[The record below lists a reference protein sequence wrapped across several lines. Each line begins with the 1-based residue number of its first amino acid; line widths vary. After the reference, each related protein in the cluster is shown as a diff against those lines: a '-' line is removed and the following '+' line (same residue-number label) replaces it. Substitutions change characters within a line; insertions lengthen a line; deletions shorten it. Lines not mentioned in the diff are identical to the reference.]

1 MKKILFVGITALAM
15 ASCTHDDY
23 APVSKQEQYQA
34 VFEKEFG
41 AVNPNVNWGFTPQQ
55 VFTFDKD
62 GKLIG
67 TRGSDPNANDWY
79 KYLTVPAPL
88 TDAQKEVVRKW
99 FQNNPNPKGLEVNW
113 SDFFVQQVYKGGTNT
128 EGSKSLETYDILKE
142 DDTPTGSKVT
152 GSNQM
157 DWLHC
162 GNNSNVGEHINNF
175 NNGNASE
182 TNVGEGN
189 NKFHKDRIMYMKDYN
204 TTCFGFHDSYGQ
216 TYYDNSYVLI
226 PGDIIDPIVA
236 GMYFVGFDYQMQ
248 KYDNGEIRVKP
259 DGYYSDWIVRIAPGL
274 NAPGT
279 AAMRVMVEDI
289 IDSNLTSVTS
299 SDWDFNDAVFDVK
312 FEDVTIPGTQETN
325 WQNHNQRQAVI
336 TLHAAGG
343 TKYLT
348 IGGEGDKGV
357 EVHKA
362 LCVEQSTMVNTVKD
376 QGVTRPVA
384 IFRIPVAD
392 NVNNANDIPVY
403 VGSQILEAK
412 QGKATQKFCVPTDVR
427 WMQERQQVRKTY
439 KEFKDYVENAV
450 PEEWYKIVKGDKN
463 DFRY

>member
-67 TRGSDPNANDWY
+67 TRGANPNSNEWAN
-79 KYLTVPAPL
+79 YLIVPTRL
-88 TDAQKEVVRKW
+88 TDAQKDVVRKW
-99 FQNNPNPKGLEVNW
+99 FQTHKNPQGQKVNW
-113 SDFFVQQVYKGGTNT
+113 SDFFVEQVYKGGTNT
-128 EGSKSLETYDILKE
+128 EGSHSPEIYNTLKDGVETQN
-142 DDTPTGSKVT
+142 KVT

-157 DWLHC
+157 DWLAC
-162 GNNSNVGEHINNF
+162 GSDATPSSEHINNF
-175 NNGNASE
+175 NNGN
-182 TNVGEGN
+182 G
-189 NKFHKDRIMYMKDYN
+189 DIMYMYDYN
-204 TTCFGFHDSYGQ
+204 TTCFGFHDSYGDNHFEN
-216 TYYDNSYVLI
+216 TYYYDSYVLI

-236 GMYFVGFDYQMQ
+236 GMYFVGFDYKTA
-248 KYDNGEIRVKP
+248 KYDNGEIRVNP
-259 DGYYSDWIVRIAPGL
+259 DGYYSDWIVRVVPGL
-274 NAPGT
+274 NAPGK
-279 AAMRVMVEDI
+279 AKRVMVEDI
-289 IDSNLTSVTS
+289 IDSDLKSVQT
-299 SDWDFNDAVFDVK
+299 SDWDFNDAVFDVR
-312 FEDVTIPGTQETN
+312 FEKSWVNGTPENNYQDGHH
-325 WQNHNQRQAVI
+325 QKYAII

-362 LCVEQSTMVNTVKD
+362 LGVETGTMVNT
-376 QGVTRPVA
+376 GNGATCPVA

-392 NVNNANDIPVY
+392 NVDNANDIPVY
-403 VGSQILEAK
+403 VGAQELTAQ
-412 QGKATQKFCVPTDVR
+412 QGEATQKLCVPTDVK
-427 WMQERQQVRKTY
+427 WMKERVQFINSYDQ
-439 KEFKDYVENAV
+439 FKDYVNSNT
-450 PEEWYKIVKGDKN
+450 PDNWYESVKNLGN
-463 DFRY
+463 LY

>member
-67 TRGSDPNANDWY
+67 TRAANPNSNQWAD
-79 KYLTVPAPL
+79 YLTVPTKL

-99 FQNNPNPKGLEVNW
+99 FQNNPNPQGQKVNW
-113 SDFFVQQVYKGGTNT
+113 SDFFVEQVYKGGKKT
-128 EGSKSLETYDILKE
+128 EGSKTLETYDILRN
-142 DDTPTGSKVT
+142 DVSTGSKVT
-152 GSNQM
+152 GSNHM
-157 DWLHC
+157 DWLAC
-162 GNNSNVGEHINNF
+162 GSKKDHVYNF
-175 NNGNASE
+175 NGAD
-182 TNVGEGN
+182 G
-189 NKFHKDRIMYMKDYN
+189 DIMYMYDSS
-204 TTCFGFHDSYGQ
+204 TDCFGFHESYGDK
-216 TYYDNSYVLI
+216 YYDDSYVLI
-226 PGDIIDPIVA
+226 SGDQIDPSVA
-236 GMYFVGFDYQMQ
+236 GMYFVGFDYKTA
-248 KYDNGEIRVKP
+248 KYDNGNLEVRP
-259 DGYYSDWIVRIAPGL
+259 DEYYSDWIVRIAPAL
-274 NAPGT
+274 SAPGK
-279 AAMRVMVEDI
+279 AKRVMVEDLF
-289 IDSNLTSVTS
+289 DSDLKYAKT
-299 SDWDFNDAVFDVK
+299 SDWDFNDAVFDVR
-312 FEDVTIPGTQETN
+312 FENVN
-325 WQNHNQRQAVI
+325 NQNYAVI

-362 LCVEQSTMVNTVKD
+362 LGVETGTMVNTVKD

-384 IFRIPVAD
+384 IFRIPVAA
-392 NVNNANDIPVY
+392 NVDNANLIPVY

-412 QGKATQKFCVPTDVR
+412 KGKVTQKLCAPTSTR
-427 WMQERQQVRKTY
+427 WMQER
-439 KEFKDYVENAV
+439 KEFRLTYDKFKGYVNHGTPEDWYANIKDKTKEDLY
-450 PEEWYKIVKGDKN
+450 
-463 DFRY
+463 

>member
-67 TRGSDPNANDWY
+67 TRGADPSNNLWY
-79 KYLTVPAPL
+79 KYLTVPDAL
-88 TDAQKEVVRKW
+88 TDAQKEVVRRW
-99 FQNNPNPKGLEVNW
+99 FQTHHNPQGLEVNW
-113 SDFFVQQVYKGGTNT
+113 SDYFVQQVYKGGTNT

-142 DDTPTGSKVT
+142 DGTPTGSKVT

-157 DWLHC
+157 DWLHS
-162 GNNSNVGEHINNF
+162 GNGETKYHIERFNAGDGSNTDVFED
-175 NNGNASE
+175 E
-182 TNVGEGN
+182 
-189 NKFHKDRIMYMKDYN
+189 NKKHQDKIMYMKDCKTEY
-204 TTCFGFHDSYGQ
+204 FGFHDSYGQ
-216 TYYDNSYVLI
+216 TYYSDSYVLI
-226 PGDIIDPIVA
+226 PGDIIDDSVK
-236 GMYFVGFDYQMQ
+236 GMYFVGFDYKMQ
-248 KYDNGEIRVKP
+248 KHDNGKIEVKP

-279 AAMRVMVEDI
+279 AMRVMVEDI

-325 WQNHNQRQAVI
+325 WQSHNQRQAVI

-362 LCVEQSTMVNTVKD
+362 LCVEEQGTMINT
-376 QGVTRPVA
+376 GNGATRPVA
-384 IFRIPVAD
+384 IFRIPVAA
-392 NVNNANDIPVY
+392 NMSNPNDIPVY
-403 VGSQILEAK
+403 VGDQVLEAK
-412 QGKATQKFCVPTDVR
+412 KGQATQKLCVPTDVK
-427 WMQERQQVRKTY
+427 WMKERVQFINSYDK
-439 KEFKDYVENAV
+439 FKDYVNNST
-450 PEEWYKIVKGDKN
+450 PEEWYKSVQN
-463 DFRY
+463 SENLY

>member
-41 AVNPNVNWGFTPQQ
+41 TVNPNVNWGFTPQQ
-55 VFTFDKD
+55 VFTFDEN

-67 TRGSDPNANDWY
+67 TRGHDANANEWY
-79 KYLTVPAPL
+79 KYLTVPAAL

-99 FQNNPNPKGLEVNW
+99 FQTHKNPQGLEVNW
-113 SDFFVQQVYKGGTNT
+113 SDFFVQQVYKGGTKT
-128 EGSKSLETYDILKE
+128 EGSQSLETYEILK
-142 DDTPTGSKVT
+142 DGVPTGGKVT

-162 GNNSNVGEHINNF
+162 GNNSEVGDHINNF
-175 NNGNASE
+175 NNGNA
-182 TNVGEGN
+182 GE
-189 NKFHKDRIMYMKDYN
+189 KDVYEDDHKSHKDRIMYMKDYN

-216 TYYDNSYVLI
+216 TYYDDSYVLI

-248 KYDNGEIRVKP
+248 KSDNGVLKVEP
-259 DGYYSDWIVRIAPGL
+259 DGYYSDWIVRVVPGL
-274 NAPGT
+274 SAPGT
-279 AAMRVMVEDI
+279 AKRVMVEDI
-289 IDSNLTSVTS
+289 IDENLASVKK
-299 SDWDFNDAVFDVK
+299 SDWDFNDAVFDVR
-312 FEDVTIPGTQETN
+312 FEGSGND
-325 WQNHNQRQAVI
+325 RYAVI

-348 IGGEGDKGV
+348 IGGQGTNGKEVHEALGV
-357 EVHKA
+357 ETG
-362 LCVEQSTMVNTVKD
+362 TMVNT
-376 QGVTRPVA
+376 GNGMGTTRPVA
-384 IFRIPVAD
+384 IFRIHVAD

-403 VGSQILEAK
+403 VGAQVLEAK
-412 QGKATQKFCVPTDVR
+412 QGKATQKLCVPTDTR
-427 WMQERQQVRKTY
+427 WMKERMQFIDTY
-439 KEFKDYVENAV
+439 ENFKGYVNNCT
-450 PEEWYKIVKGDKN
+450 PEEWYTRTKN
-463 DFRY
+463 TENLY

>member
-41 AVNPNVNWGFTPQQ
+41 TVNPNVNWGFTPQQ

-67 TRGSDPNANDWY
+67 TRGANPNSNEWAN
-79 KYLTVPAPL
+79 YLIVPTRL
-88 TDAQKEVVRKW
+88 TDAQKDVVRKW
-99 FQNNPNPKGLEVNW
+99 FQTHKNPQGQKVNW
-113 SDFFVQQVYKGGTNT
+113 SDFFVEQVYKGGTNT
-128 EGSKSLETYDILKE
+128 EGSHSPEIYNTLKDGVETQN
-142 DDTPTGSKVT
+142 KVT

-157 DWLHC
+157 DWLAC
-162 GNNSNVGEHINNF
+162 GSDATPSSEHINNF
-175 NNGNASE
+175 NNGN
-182 TNVGEGN
+182 G
-189 NKFHKDRIMYMKDYN
+189 DIMYMYDYN
-204 TTCFGFHDSYGQ
+204 TTCFGFHDSYGDNHFEN
-216 TYYDNSYVLI
+216 TYYYDSYVLI

-236 GMYFVGFDYQMQ
+236 GMYFVGFDYKTA
-248 KYDNGEIRVKP
+248 KYDNGEIRVNP
-259 DGYYSDWIVRIAPGL
+259 DGYYSDWIVRVVPGL
-274 NAPGT
+274 NAPGK
-279 AAMRVMVEDI
+279 AKRVMVEDI
-289 IDSNLTSVTS
+289 IDSDLKSVQT
-299 SDWDFNDAVFDVK
+299 SDWDFNDAVFDVR
-312 FEDVTIPGTQETN
+312 FEKSWVNGTPENNYQDGHH
-325 WQNHNQRQAVI
+325 QKYAII

-362 LCVEQSTMVNTVKD
+362 LGVETGTMVNTVKD

-384 IFRIPVAD
+384 IFRIPVAA
-392 NVNNANDIPVY
+392 NVNNANNIPVY

-412 QGKATQKFCVPTDVR
+412 KGKVTQKLCAPTSTR
-427 WMQERQQVRKTY
+427 WMQER
-439 KEFKDYVENAV
+439 KEFRLTYDKFKGYVNHGT
-450 PEEWYKIVKGDKN
+450 PEDWYDEKKYVKKQN

>member
-67 TRGSDPNANDWY
+67 TRGANCNSNEWAN
-79 KYLTVPAPL
+79 YLTVPTRL

-99 FQNNPNPKGLEVNW
+99 FQTHKNPQGLDVNW
-113 SDFFVQQVYKGGTNT
+113 SDFFVEQVYKGGSNT
-128 EGSKSLETYDILKE
+128 EGSQSPETYEILKNGV
-142 DDTPTGSKVT
+142 PQTGSKVT

-157 DWLHC
+157 DWLAC
-162 GNNSNVGEHINNF
+162 GSDATPSSEHINNF
-175 NNGNASE
+175 NNGN
-182 TNVGEGN
+182 G
-189 NKFHKDRIMYMKDYN
+189 DIMYMYDYN
-204 TTCFGFHDSYGQ
+204 TTCFGFKDSYGDNHFEN
-216 TYYDNSYVLI
+216 TYYYDSYVLI
-226 PGDIIDPIVA
+226 PGDIIDDSVK
-236 GMYFVGFDYQMQ
+236 GMYFVGFDY
-248 KYDNGEIRVKP
+248 KTAKKDNGVRRIKP

-274 NAPGT
+274 NAPNAGK
-279 AAMRVMVEDI
+279 RVMVEDI
-289 IDSNLTSVTS
+289 IDSDLKSVQT
-299 SDWDFNDAVFDVK
+299 SDWDFNDAVFDVR
-312 FEDVTIPGTQETN
+312 FENVN
-325 WQNHNQRQAVI
+325 NQNYAVI

-362 LCVEQSTMVNTVKD
+362 LGVETGTMVNTVKD

-384 IFRIPVAD
+384 IFRIPVAA
-392 NVNNANDIPVY
+392 NVNNANNIPVY

-412 QGKATQKFCVPTDVR
+412 KGKVTQKLCAPTSTR
-427 WMQERQQVRKTY
+427 WMQER
-439 KEFKDYVENAV
+439 KEFRLTYDKFKGYVNRGK
-450 PEEWYKIVKGDKN
+450 PEDWYDEKKYVKKQN

>member
-67 TRGSDPNANDWY
+67 TRGADPSNNLWY
-79 KYLTVPAPL
+79 KYLTVPDAL

-99 FQNNPNPKGLEVNW
+99 FQTTPNPKGLEVNW
-113 SDFFVQQVYKGGTNT
+113 SDYFVQQVYKGGTNT
-128 EGSKSLETYDILKE
+128 EGSKTPETYDILKE
-142 DDTPTGSKVT
+142 DGTPTGRKVT

-157 DWLHC
+157 DWLHS
-162 GNNSNVGEHINNF
+162 GNGETKYHIERF
-175 NNGNASE
+175 NAGDGSTTDVFE
-182 TNVGEGN
+182 DE
-189 NKFHKDRIMYMKDYN
+189 NKKHQDKIMYMKDCKTEY
-204 TTCFGFHDSYGQ
+204 FGFHDSYGQ
-216 TYYDNSYVLI
+216 TYYSDSYVLI
-226 PGDIIDPIVA
+226 PGDIIDDSVK
-236 GMYFVGFDYQMQ
+236 GMYFVGFDYKMQ
-248 KYDNGEIRVKP
+248 KYDNGNIEVRP

-274 NAPGT
+274 NAPNAGK
-279 AAMRVMVEDI
+279 RVMVEDI
-289 IDSNLTSVTS
+289 IDSDLKSVQT
-299 SDWDFNDAVFDVK
+299 SDWDFNDAVFDVR
-312 FEDVTIPGTQETN
+312 FEGWGNDKC
-325 WQNHNQRQAVI
+325 AVI

-362 LCVEQSTMVNTVKD
+362 LGVEEQGTMINT
-376 QGVTRPVA
+376 GNGATRPVA
-384 IFRIPVAD
+384 IFRIPVAA
-392 NVNNANDIPVY
+392 NMSNPNDIPVY
-403 VGSQILEAK
+403 VGDQVLEAK
-412 QGKATQKFCVPTDVR
+412 QGQATQKLCVPTGVK
-427 WMQERQQVRKTY
+427 WMKERVQFINSYDQ
-439 KEFKDYVENAV
+439 FKDYVNNSKPEDWYESVKNPENL
-450 PEEWYKIVKGDKN
+450 Y
-463 DFRY
+463 

>member
-41 AVNPNVNWGFTPQQ
+41 TVNPNVNWGFTPQQ

-67 TRGSDPNANDWY
+67 TRGANPNSNEWAN
-79 KYLTVPAPL
+79 YLIVPTRL
-88 TDAQKEVVRKW
+88 TDAQKDVVRKW
-99 FQNNPNPKGLEVNW
+99 FQTHKNPQGQKVNW
-113 SDFFVQQVYKGGTNT
+113 SDFFVEQVYKGGTNT
-128 EGSKSLETYDILKE
+128 EGSHSPEIYNTLKDGVETQN
-142 DDTPTGSKVT
+142 KVT

-157 DWLHC
+157 DWLAC
-162 GNNSNVGEHINNF
+162 GSDATPSSEHINNF
-175 NNGNASE
+175 NNGN
-182 TNVGEGN
+182 G
-189 NKFHKDRIMYMKDYN
+189 DIMYMYDYN
-204 TTCFGFHDSYGQ
+204 TTCFGFHDSYGDNHFEN
-216 TYYDNSYVLI
+216 TYYYDSYVLI

-236 GMYFVGFDYQMQ
+236 GMYFVGFDYKTA
-248 KYDNGEIRVKP
+248 KYDNGEIRVNP
-259 DGYYSDWIVRIAPGL
+259 DGYYSDWIVRVVPGL
-274 NAPGT
+274 NAPG
-279 AAMRVMVEDI
+279 AGKRVMVEDI
-289 IDSNLTSVTS
+289 IDSDLKSVQT
-299 SDWDFNDAVFDVK
+299 SDWDFNDAVFDVR
-312 FEDVTIPGTQETN
+312 FEKSWVNGTPENNYQDGHH
-325 WQNHNQRQAVI
+325 QKYAII

-362 LCVEQSTMVNTVKD
+362 LCVEEQGTMINT
-376 QGVTRPVA
+376 GNGATRPVA

-403 VGSQILEAK
+403 VGAQELTAQ
-412 QGKATQKFCVPTDVR
+412 QGEATQKLCVPTDVK
-427 WMQERQQVRKTY
+427 WMKERVQFINSYDQ
-439 KEFKDYVENAV
+439 FKDYVNSNTPEN
-450 PEEWYKIVKGDKN
+450 WYETVKNSGN
-463 DFRY
+463 LY

>member
-41 AVNPNVNWGFTPQQ
+41 TVNPNVNWGFTPQQ

-67 TRGSDPNANDWY
+67 TRGANTNANEWAN
-79 KYLTVPAPL
+79 YLTVPTRL

-99 FQNNPNPKGLEVNW
+99 FQTHPNPQGLEVNW
-113 SDFFVQQVYKGGTNT
+113 SDFFVEQVYKGGTKT
-128 EGSKSLETYDILKE
+128 EGSHSPEIYNTLKDGVETQN
-142 DDTPTGSKVT
+142 KVT
-152 GSNQM
+152 GSNHM
-157 DWLHC
+157 DWLAC
-162 GNNSNVGEHINNF
+162 GSDATPSSEHINNF
-175 NNGNASE
+175 NNGN
-182 TNVGEGN
+182 G
-189 NKFHKDRIMYMKDYN
+189 DIMYMYDYN
-204 TTCFGFHDSYGQ
+204 TTCFGFHDSYGDNHFEN
-216 TYYDNSYVLI
+216 TYYYNSYVLI

-236 GMYFVGFDYQMQ
+236 GMYFVGFDY
-248 KYDNGEIRVKP
+248 KTAKKDNGEIRVNP
-259 DGYYSDWIVRIAPGL
+259 DGYYSDWIIRVVPGL
-274 NAPGT
+274 SAPNA
-279 AAMRVMVEDI
+279 AKRVMVEDL
-289 IDSNLTSVTS
+289 IDSNLASVKT
-299 SDWDFNDAVFDVK
+299 SDWDFNDAVFDVR
-312 FEDVTIPGTQETN
+312 FETN
-325 WQNHNQRQAVI
+325 WQNQKFAVI

-348 IGGEGDKGV
+348 IGGQGTNGV

-362 LCVEQSTMVNTVKD
+362 LCVDQSTMVNTVKD

-384 IFRIPVAD
+384 IFRIRVAD

-427 WMQERQQVRKTY
+427 WMQERQQVKKTY
-439 KEFKDYVENAV
+439 DEFKDYVRDDA
-450 PEEWYKIVKGDKN
+450 PKEWYKIVKDKQN

>member
-67 TRGSDPNANDWY
+67 TRGANPEANQWY
-79 KYLTVPAPL
+79 QYLTVPAPL

-99 FQNNPNPKGLEVNW
+99 FQNTKNPQGQKVNW
-113 SDFFVQQVYKGGTNT
+113 SDFFVQQVYKGGSHPGSNSPEIYTINKPAGGT
-128 EGSKSLETYDILKE
+128 EQI
-142 DDTPTGSKVT
+142 TGSEKM
-152 GSNQM
+152 N
-157 DWLHC
+157 WLHC
-162 GNNSNVGEHINNF
+162 GNNSQVGDHINNF
-175 NNGNASE
+175 NGGDAGNM
-182 TNVGEGN
+182 NVGEGN
-189 NKFHKDRIMYMKDYN
+189 NKFHNDKIMYMKDYN
-204 TTCFGFHDSYGQ
+204 TTCFGFHDSYGDN
-216 TYYDNSYVLI
+216 YYTDSYVLI

-236 GMYFVGFDYQMQ
+236 GMYFVGFDY
-248 KYDNGEIRVKP
+248 KTEKNDNGKIEVKP

-357 EVHKA
+357 EVHEA
-362 LCVEQSTMVNTVKD
+362 LGVETDTMVNT
-376 QGVTRPVA
+376 GNGMGTTRPVA

-392 NVNNANDIPVY
+392 NVDNANQIPVY
-403 VGSQILEAK
+403 VGAQELKAQKGE
-412 QGKATQKFCVPTDVR
+412 ATQKLCVPTNVK
-427 WMQERQQVRKTY
+427 WMKERVQFINSY
-439 KEFKDYVENAV
+439 KQFKNYVNNSK
-450 PEEWYKIVKGDKN
+450 PEEWYKHVKNKEN
-463 DFRY
+463 LY

>member
-41 AVNPNVNWGFTPQQ
+41 TVNPNVNWGFTPQQ

-67 TRGSDPNANDWY
+67 TRGANPEANQWY
-79 KYLTVPAPL
+79 QYLTVPAPL
-88 TDAQKEVVRKW
+88 TDAQKDVVRKW
-99 FQNNPNPKGLEVNW
+99 FQNNPNPQGLEVNW
-113 SDFFVQQVYKGGTNT
+113 SDFFVQQVYKGGTNP
-128 EGSKSLETYDILKE
+128 GSNSPETYDILKE
-142 DDTPTGSKVT
+142 DGTPTGSKVT

-162 GNNSNVGEHINNF
+162 GNNSNVGDHINNF
-175 NNGNASE
+175 NRGDAGNM
-182 TNVGEGN
+182 NVGEGD
-189 NKFHKDRIMYMKDYN
+189 NKSHNDKIMYMKDYN

-216 TYYDNSYVLI
+216 TYYTDSYVLI

-236 GMYFVGFDYQMQ
+236 GMYFVGFDYKMQ
-248 KYDNGEIRVKP
+248 KDDNGKIEVKP
-259 DGYYSDWIVRIAPGL
+259 DGYYSDWIIRVAPGL
-274 NAPGT
+274 SAPGK
-279 AAMRVMVEDI
+279 AKRVMVEDI
-289 IDSNLTSVTS
+289 IDSNLASVTS
-299 SDWDFNDAVFDVK
+299 SDWDFNDAVFDVR
-312 FEDVTIPGTQETN
+312 FENVN
-325 WQNHNQRQAVI
+325 NQNYAVI

-348 IGGEGDKGV
+348 IGGQGTNGK
-357 EVHKA
+357 EVHEA
-362 LCVEQSTMVNTVKD
+362 LCVDQSTMVNTVKD

-384 IFRIPVAD
+384 IFRIPVAA

-439 KEFKDYVENAV
+439 NEFKDYVEKAV
-450 PEEWYKIVKGDKN
+450 PEEWYKTVKGDKN

>member
-67 TRGSDPNANDWY
+67 TRGANTNANEWY
-79 KYLTVPAPL
+79 QYLTVPAAL

-99 FQNNPNPKGLEVNW
+99 FQNTPNPKGLKVNW
-113 SDFFVQQVYKGGTNT
+113 SDFFVQQVYKGGSNP
-128 EGSKSLETYDILKE
+128 GSNSPEKYTINKPAGGSEQI
-142 DDTPTGSKVT
+142 TGSEKM
-152 GSNQM
+152 N
-157 DWLHC
+157 WLHC
-162 GNNSNVGEHINNF
+162 GNNSQVGDHINNF
-175 NNGNASE
+175 NGGDAGIM
-182 TNVGEGN
+182 NVGEGN
-189 NKFHKDRIMYMKDYN
+189 NKFHNDIIMYMKDYN
-204 TTCFGFHDSYGQ
+204 TTCFGFHDSYGDN
-216 TYYDNSYVLI
+216 YYTDSYVLI

-236 GMYFVGFDYQMQ
+236 GMYFVGFDY
-248 KYDNGEIRVKP
+248 KTEKNDNGKIEVKP

-274 NAPGT
+274 NAPNAGK
-279 AAMRVMVEDI
+279 RVMVEDL
-289 IDSNLTSVTS
+289 IDSDLGYAKT
-299 SDWDFNDAVFDVK
+299 SDWDFNDAVFDVR
-312 FEDVTIPGTQETN
+312 FDNVN
-325 WQNHNQRQAVI
+325 NQNYAVI

-362 LCVEQSTMVNTVKD
+362 LGVETGTMVNTVKD

-392 NVNNANDIPVY
+392 NVDNANDIPVY

-412 QGKATQKFCVPTDVR
+412 KGKVTQKLCAPTSTR
-427 WMQERQQVRKTY
+427 WMQER
-439 KEFKDYVENAV
+439 KEFRLTYDKFKGYVNHGD
-450 PEEWYKIVKGDKN
+450 PEDWYDEKKYVKKKN

>member
-67 TRGSDPNANDWY
+67 TRGANPNSNEWAN
-79 KYLTVPAPL
+79 YLIVPTRL
-88 TDAQKEVVRKW
+88 TDAQKDVVRKW
-99 FQNNPNPKGLEVNW
+99 FQTHKNPQGQKVNW
-113 SDFFVQQVYKGGTNT
+113 SDFFVEQVYKGGTNT
-128 EGSKSLETYDILKE
+128 EGSHSPEIYNTLKDGVETQN
-142 DDTPTGSKVT
+142 KVT

-157 DWLHC
+157 DWLAC
-162 GNNSNVGEHINNF
+162 GSDATPSSEHINNF
-175 NNGNASE
+175 NNGN
-182 TNVGEGN
+182 G
-189 NKFHKDRIMYMKDYN
+189 DIMYMYDYN
-204 TTCFGFHDSYGQ
+204 TTCFGFHDSYGDNHFEN
-216 TYYDNSYVLI
+216 TYYYDSYVLI

-236 GMYFVGFDYQMQ
+236 GMYFVGFDYKTA
-248 KYDNGEIRVKP
+248 KYDNGEIRVNP

-274 NAPGT
+274 NAPG
-279 AAMRVMVEDI
+279 AGKRVMVEDI
-289 IDSNLTSVTS
+289 IDSDLKSVQT
-299 SDWDFNDAVFDVK
+299 SDWDFNDAVFDVR
-312 FEDVTIPGTQETN
+312 FEKSWVNGTPENNYQDGHH
-325 WQNHNQRQAVI
+325 QKYAII

-362 LCVEQSTMVNTVKD
+362 LGVETGTMVNT
-376 QGVTRPVA
+376 GNGATCPVA

-392 NVNNANDIPVY
+392 NVDNANDIPVY
-403 VGSQILEAK
+403 VGAQELTAQ
-412 QGKATQKFCVPTDVR
+412 QGEATQKLCVPTDVK
-427 WMQERQQVRKTY
+427 WMKERVQFINSYDQ
-439 KEFKDYVENAV
+439 FKDYVNSNT
-450 PEEWYKIVKGDKN
+450 PDNWYKSVQNLGN
-463 DFRY
+463 LY

>member
-99 FQNNPNPKGLEVNW
+99 FQNNKNPQGQKVNW
-113 SDFFVQQVYKGGTNT
+113 SDFFVQQVYQGGTNPGSNSPEIYTINKPAGGT
-128 EGSKSLETYDILKE
+128 EQI
-142 DDTPTGSKVT
+142 TGSEKMNWLAC
-152 GSNQM
+152 GSNAKEG
-157 DWLHC
+157 D
-162 GNNSNVGEHINNF
+162 HIYNF
-175 NNGNASE
+175 NGGNASE

-189 NKFHKDRIMYMKDYN
+189 NKFHNDRIMYMKDYN
-204 TTCFGFHDSYGQ
+204 TTCFGFHDSYGDNHFEN
-216 TYYDNSYVLI
+216 TYYYDSYVLI
-226 PGDIIDPIVA
+226 PGDQIDKSVA

-274 NAPGT
+274 NAPNAG
-279 AAMRVMVEDI
+279 MRVMVEDI
-289 IDSNLTSVTS
+289 IDSNLASVQT

-312 FEDVTIPGTQETN
+312 FETSWVDGTPEN
-325 WQNHNQRQAVI
+325 KWQGHNQKFAVI

-357 EVHKA
+357 EVHEA
-362 LCVEQSTMVNTVKD
+362 LGVETGTMVNT
-376 QGVTRPVA
+376 GNGATRPVA

-403 VGSQILEAK
+403 VGAQKLTAQ
-412 QGKATQKFCVPTDVR
+412 QGEATQKLCVPTDVK
-427 WMQERQQVRKTY
+427 WMKERVQFINSYDR
-439 KEFKDYVENAV
+439 FKDYVNNSK
-450 PEEWYKIVKGDKN
+450 PEDWYKSVQNSGN
-463 DFRY
+463 LY

>member
-67 TRGSDPNANDWY
+67 TRGANTNANEWGGY
-79 KYLTVPAPL
+79 VEVPEPL
-88 TDAQKEVVRKW
+88 TEAQIQKVTTW
-99 FQNNPNPKGLEVNW
+99 FTNHPKPQGIAINW
-113 SDFFVQQVYKGGTNT
+113 SDFFVQQVSSTEYGKNMDYLTCGTA
-128 EGSKSLETYDILKE
+128 E
-142 DDTPTGSKVT
+142 
-152 GSNQM
+152 
-157 DWLHC
+157 
-162 GNNSNVGEHINNF
+162 EHINNF
-175 NNGNASE
+175 NGGDGS
-182 TNVGEGN
+182 TNN
-189 NKFHKDRIMYMKDYN
+189 NVCYWQNPDDQNDKKYRSDKIQFMVN
-204 TTCFGFHDSYGQ
+204 SSTECFG
-216 TYYDNSYVLI
+216 YYDSRGTYNKQYNDKFVII
-226 PGDIIDPIVA
+226 PGSMIDSSVA
-236 GMYFVGFDYQMQ
+236 GMYFVGFDYNSS
-248 KYDNGEIRVKP
+248 KGEGSSENINA

-274 NAPGT
+274 SAPG
-279 AAMRVMVEDI
+279 AAKRVMVEDI

-299 SDWDFNDAVFDVK
+299 SDWDFNDAVFDVR
-312 FEDVTIPGTQETN
+312 FEKSWVDGTPEN
-325 WQNHNQRQAVI
+325 KWQGHNQKFAVI

-392 NVNNANDIPVY
+392 NVDNANLIPVY

-412 QGKATQKFCVPTDVR
+412 KGKATQKFCVPTDVR
-427 WMQERQQVRKTY
+427 WMQERKQVRKTY
-439 KEFKDYVENAV
+439 KEFKDYVEKAV